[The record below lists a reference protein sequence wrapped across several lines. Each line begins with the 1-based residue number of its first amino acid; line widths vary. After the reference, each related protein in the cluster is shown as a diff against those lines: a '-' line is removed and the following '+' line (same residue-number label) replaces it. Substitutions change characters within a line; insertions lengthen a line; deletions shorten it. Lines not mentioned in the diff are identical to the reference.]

1 MKLEEKAK
9 RILGDTT
16 HLKVLL
22 RFYESNSTFDS
33 VERLAEELGESYA
46 SVRKAVSDLCE
57 AGILK
62 DILVCVGRND
72 RGVRIVMLN
81 ENNPYT
87 EAVFSLLRKIEDV
100 C

>member
-9 RILGDTT
+9 RILGDTP

-72 RGVRIVMLN
+72 RGVRIVMLDRD
-81 ENNPYT
+81 NPYT
-87 EAVFSLLRKIEDV
+87 EAVFNLLRKIEGV

>member
-72 RGVRIVMLN
+72 EGVRVVMLDRD
-81 ENNPYT
+81 NPYT
-87 EAVFSLLRKIEDV
+87 EAVFSLLRKLEGV

>member
-1 MKLEEKAK
+1 VKLEEKAK
-9 RILGDTT
+9 RILGDTP

-22 RFYESNSTFDS
+22 RFYESDSPFDS

-81 ENNPYT
+81 RDNPYT
-87 EAVFSLLRKIEDV
+87 EAVFSLLRKIESA